1 MTGINATSAKTT
13 LTPTATIELER
24 LISTTELA
32 EALGVSRQTI
42 INAVMHHAM
51 PEPSFII
58 GKAWGW
64 RGSRLPKHIKARL
77 LQRDNQGETPA
88 TIRMRRP
95 GAG

>member
-77 LQRDNQGETPA
+77 SRVASKKRQGTA
-88 TIRMRRP
+88 S
-95 GAG
+95 